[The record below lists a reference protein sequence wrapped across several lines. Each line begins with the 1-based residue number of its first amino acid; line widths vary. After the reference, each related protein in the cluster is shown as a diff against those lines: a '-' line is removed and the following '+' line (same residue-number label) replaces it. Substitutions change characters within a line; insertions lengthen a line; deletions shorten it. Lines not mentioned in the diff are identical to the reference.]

1 MAIQAKCS
9 ETALDCKIT
18 IKGDNERELID
29 SARKHFR
36 TSHRLPDL
44 GGDPKSVQT
53 FLATSGGMTQ
63 KKYADI
69 PTEDE
74 WIEKVRSVITGG

>member
-9 ETALDCKIT
+9 ETALDCNIT
-18 IKGDNERELID
+18 IKGEDERELID

-36 TSHRLPDL
+36 TSHRFPDL
-44 GGDPKSVQT
+44 GDDPKSVSA

-74 WIEKVRSVITGG
+74 WIEKVRSVITGA

>member
-1 MAIQAKCS
+1 MAIQAKCG
-9 ETALDCKIT
+9 ETAFDCKII
-18 IKGDNERELID
+18 IKGETERELID

-44 GGDPKSVQT
+44 GGDRKSVQT
-53 FLATSGGMTQ
+53 FLSTSGGMTQ

-74 WIEKVRSVITGG
+74 WLEKVRSVITGA

>member
-18 IKGDNERELID
+18 IRGETERELID

-44 GGDPKSVQT
+44 GGDPKSVQS

-63 KKYADI
+63 KKYTNI

-74 WIEKVRSVITGG
+74 WREKVRSVITGA

>member
-1 MAIQAKCS
+1 MALGGCDRVHNLLPLSFQRRDRRLRYRQTGGFSMAIQAKCS

-18 IKGDNERELID
+18 IKGDNERDLID

-44 GGDPKSVQT
+44 GAWRHWWG
-53 FLATSGGMTQ
+53 
-63 KKYADI
+63 
-69 PTEDE
+69 
-74 WIEKVRSVITGG
+74 

>member
-18 IKGDNERELID
+18 IKGENERELID

-44 GGDPKSVQT
+44 GGDRKSVQS

-63 KKYADI
+63 EKYANI

-74 WIEKVRSVITGG
+74 WIEKVRSVITGA